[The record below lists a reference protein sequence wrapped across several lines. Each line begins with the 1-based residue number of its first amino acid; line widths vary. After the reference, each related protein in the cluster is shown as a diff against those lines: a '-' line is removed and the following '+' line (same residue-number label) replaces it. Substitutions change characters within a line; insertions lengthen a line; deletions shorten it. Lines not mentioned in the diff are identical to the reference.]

1 MEDKYASFQKHIIMK
16 DYLLKHIGNP
26 VFIITCLIVI
36 GLSSCNK
43 DDYYTDGGKADPKF
57 NGNVLNYLE
66 SKPVDFDTIAQ
77 VIKIAGLESTFAN
90 EEITFF
96 APNDRFIKQVIRRL
110 NPDLRARYLDTIKT
124 LTDIRPVIWE
134 KYLMR
139 YVFKGKYK
147 LADFPQIDFELLNT
161 FPGQNYFS
169 YNSTVFNIG
178 VIYNSANGVK
188 YIGYREL
195 AFNFIPDISKP
206 MEGWNRAYVSSS
218 DIQPNN
224 GVVHALAYT
233 GVDFGFNYS
242 DFFQD
247 VVLSKL

>member
-1 MEDKYASFQKHIIMK
+1 MRN
-16 DYLLKHIGNP
+16 YLLKYLNKSL
-26 VFIITCLIVI
+26 FIITCLII

-43 DDYYTDGGKADPKF
+43 DDYYRDGGKADPKF
-57 NGNVLNYLE
+57 NGNVLQFLE
-66 SKPVDFDTIAQ
+66 SKPAEFDTIAQ
-77 VIKIAGLESTFAN
+77 VIKIAGLEGVFTN

-96 APNDRFIKQVIRRL
+96 APNDKFIKQAIKRL
-110 NPDLRARYLDTIKT
+110 NPDLHSRFLDTIKT
-124 LTDIRPVIWE
+124 LTDIKPAIWQ
-134 KYLMR
+134 KYLLR

-147 LADFPQIDFELLNT
+147 LADYPQIDFDLMNT
-161 FPGQNYFS
+161 FPGENYFS

-195 AFNFIPDISKP
+195 AFDFIPDISKP
-206 MEGWNRAYVSSS
+206 MDNWSRAYVSST

-224 GVVHALAYT
+224 GVVHALAFN
-233 GVDFGFNYS
+233 GVDFGFSYY